1 MYVHLFYT
9 LHRMIVK
16 FYAFFHE
23 YFSDT
28 VRKKLI
34 SYVEPFNIT
43 DKKVVDSLSMT
54 LDYSGKYLDDY
65 GFPNDCKL
73 TTTSL
78 PLSISTTL
86 SHHYPLISLQ
96 TF

>member
-34 SYVEPFNIT
+34 SCVEPFNIT

-54 LDYSGKYLDDY
+54 LDYSGNTSVTM
-65 GFPNDCKL
+65 GFLVTVN
-73 TTTSL
+73 
-78 PLSISTTL
+78 
-86 SHHYPLISLQ
+86 
-96 TF
+96 